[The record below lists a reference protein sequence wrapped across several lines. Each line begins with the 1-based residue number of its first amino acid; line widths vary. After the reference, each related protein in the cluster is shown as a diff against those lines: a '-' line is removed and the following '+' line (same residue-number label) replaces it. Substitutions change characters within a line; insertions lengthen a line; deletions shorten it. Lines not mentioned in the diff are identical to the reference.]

1 MWRHWEEVKSRLELN
16 LEPKRQ
22 LRDHWD
28 KGYRRDWQ
36 TYAEDLLA
44 RWMHRDKPTR
54 SEIKCALIG
63 LRPIAESTYKDK
75 QAREIANLYLEL
87 QAVLKQ
93 LR

>member
-1 MWRHWEEVKSRLELN
+1 
-16 LEPKRQ
+16 
-22 LRDHWD
+22 
-28 KGYRRDWQ
+28 
-36 TYAEDLLA
+36 
-44 RWMHRDKPTR
+44 
-54 SEIKCALIG
+54 LIG